1 MKIEGCII
9 QKKKIIVYSNHDFQ
23 AWYKHRF
30 IYVSDDHGYGQPK
43 SKDPRRYHVEVFG
56 MDGIHDVNDTKDFP
70 TIEDAMENALQAA
83 CRIVKERMEN
93 E

>member
-9 QKKKIIVYSNHDFQ
+9 QKKKIITYSNHDFQ

-43 SKDPRRYHVEVFG
+43 SKDLRRYHVEVFG
-56 MDGIHDVNDTKDFP
+56 VDGIHDVNDTKDFP
-70 TIEDAMENALQAA
+70 TIEDAIKYALEGA
-83 CRIVKERMEN
+83 CLINKGN
-93 E
+93 YIQ

>member
-43 SKDPRRYHVEVFG
+43 SKDLRRYHVEVFG
-56 MDGIHDVNDTKDFP
+56 VDGIHDVNDTKDFP
-70 TIEDAMENALQAA
+70 TIEDAIKYALEGA
-83 CRIVKERMEN
+83 CLIPSPTPPK
-93 E
+93 